1 MTDHSSTVGLYVHIP
16 FCQRKCP
23 YCAFYSVPIG
33 GRSPDKLVGA
43 LLKEVDLY
51 EITEPIETIYI
62 GGGSPTCLPNG
73 TLLRLLDAL
82 KQRFGS
88 VKEYT
93 IECNPAQVDAKLF
106 EQFHSVGI
114 NRISIGAQ
122 SFDAEELIML
132 NRIHSPEQITKAV
145 SSAHQAGFNNI
156 GLDLIFGL
164 PNSNLIAWQSTLEKA
179 MAQGVQHISAYSLT
193 IEKDTP
199 FERATQQGNLTMV
212 DEAAE
217 RTMYEL
223 ARTQLPGA
231 GFGHYEI
238 SNFAN
243 PGFECRHNLRYW
255 RNLPVIGIGPAAGGW
270 YRGRRTMNVH
280 DIDGYIGAVE
290 GGRFA
295 YIETHTPTPEQVA
308 SETAVLNLRMRS
320 GIDIAEYKQLTGF
333 DLPNLFPAAI
343 QKNYDLGFLEWSDM
357 HVYLSDVGLSFAD
370 AVSADFT
377 IPD

>member
-1 MTDHSSTVGLYVHIP
+1 M
-16 FCQRKCP
+16 
-23 YCAFYSVPIG
+23 
-33 GRSPDKLVGA
+33 GA